1 MPLVV
6 ALRMRT
12 ADRWHDAG
20 MRPRTVRLL
29 TGLATLAVLASAAY
43 VAALGDWATASAC
56 AACTFAVAV
65 GWVIVRHDPTS
76 PVGPALA
83 WTTAPIA
90 LVTAH
95 VGPLAELPWSSGA
108 WPLNLAGLLVLMLVF
123 PDGASNGTPWRTVP
137 WVFGSAT
144 LGMLAVQ
151 WGARQVDG
159 EVVGGPDAVW
169 VPWVAVASLIA
180 IGFSMVLAAA
190 SLVVRY
196 WRGTR
201 RTRQQTRWLLL
212 AGIVV
217 VALLAGGWVA
227 EALGASL
234 NAAYTPFLVAI
245 VVLVPIAVGLAIVRY
260 DLFDVDR
267 LLTGATAWLVTVV
280 VSAAVFGAAVYGLSQ
295 AVSAGTGLTSSVAAF
310 ITALTLLPVQR
321 HVAQCVGRVV
331 DRDRHVAVAEVERF
345 AADVRAGRR
354 QPEEVEAVLRKVQD
368 DPDLVVYLARPDGN
382 WTRLDGAPVAEPPDG
397 IGIEAGG
404 DVIARVSLGWDSAR
418 ARRRLDD
425 VAKAAWVPLEVTR
438 LRLVLREALTET
450 EASRHRLVDASAAE
464 RRRLERDLHD
474 GAQQRIVATGMRL
487 RLLQEHLPTDQAAEV
502 DAAVAEL
509 QGTVDELRRIA
520 QGVRPVLLDDGLAA
534 ALAAVKSSSPI
545 PFVLTVGDLPLVSE
559 ARAFTAY
566 LVVTEA
572 VANVLKH
579 AGASRISVT
588 VAARQDWL
596 AVEVVDNGVG
606 GVAANAPLAAL
617 RDRIVSVG
625 GTLGIRATPGGGTTI
640 QALI

>member
-1 MPLVV
+1 
-6 ALRMRT
+6 
-12 ADRWHDAG
+12 
-20 MRPRTVRLL
+20 MRPRSVRLL
-29 TGLATLAVLASAAY
+29 TGLATLAVLASVAYAAALADWGT
-43 VAALGDWATASAC
+43 VAACGAC
-56 AACTFAVAV
+56 SFAVAV
-65 GWVIVRHDPTS
+65 GWVIVRHDATS

-83 WTTAPIA
+83 WTTAAIA
-90 LVTAH
+90 VISAH

-108 WPLNLAGLLVLMLVF
+108 WPLNLAGLLALMLVF
-123 PDGASNGTPWRTVP
+123 PDGASREPVWRAVP
-137 WVFGSAT
+137 WVFGAAT
-144 LGMLAVQ
+144 LGMVAVQ

-159 EVVGGPDAVW
+159 EVVGGPDAAW
-169 VPWVAVASLIA
+169 VPWVAVTSLSTIA
-180 IGFSMVLAAA
+180 LSLLLAAA

-196 WRGTR
+196 RRGTR

-245 VVLVPIAVGLAIVRY
+245 VALVPTAVGLAIVRY
-260 DLFDVDR
+260 DVFDVDR
-267 LLTGATAWLVTVV
+267 LLTGSTAWLVTVV
-280 VSAAVFGAAVYGLSQ
+280 VSAAVFGGAVY
-295 AVSAGTGLTSSVAAF
+295 AVSHVVSIGTGLTSGVAAF
-310 ITALTLLPVQR
+310 VTALTLLPVQR
-321 HVAQCVGRVV
+321 YIAQWVGRVV

-345 AADVRAGRR
+345 AADIRAGRR
-354 QPEEVEAVLRKVQD
+354 QPEEIEAVLRAVQD
-368 DPDLVVYLARPDGN
+368 DPDLVVHLARPDGS
-382 WTRLDGAPVAEPPDG
+382 WTRPDGAPIAEPPHG
-397 IGIEAGG
+397 FAIEAGG
-404 DVIARVSLGWDSAR
+404 DVIARVTLGWDSAR
-418 ARRRLDD
+418 ARRRMGD

-450 EASRHRLVDASAAE
+450 EASRHRLVEASAAE
-464 RRRLERDLHD
+464 RRKLERDLHD

-487 RLLQEHLPTDQAAEV
+487 RLLQEQLPANQAAEV

-520 QGVRPVLLDDGLAA
+520 QGVRPILLDDGLAA
-534 ALAAVKSSSPI
+534 ALSAVKASCPI
-545 PFVLTVGDLPLVSE
+545 PFDLTVGDLPVVSDM
-559 ARAFTAY
+559 RALTAY

-579 AGASRISVT
+579 ARASHVSVT
-588 VAARQDWL
+588 ITARQDRL
-596 AVEVVDNGVG
+596 AVEVIDNGVG
-606 GVAANAPLAAL
+606 GVPANAPLTAL

-625 GTLGIRATPGGGTTI
+625 GTLGIRSTPGGGTTI